1 MQSFLLDFGFCFI
14 SRLGPS
20 GIPDSLQTTAAWSA
34 HGKRVFSHGQL
45 GAMCVAAGSI
55 HEPCLMRLMRLQVV
69 VLLLVD
75 ILLLPVPFTRVVLHD
90 HSWAQVWLQSMLCI
104 IV

>member
-1 MQSFLLDFGFCFI
+1 MAFWTHCKLL
-14 SRLGPS
+14 
-20 GIPDSLQTTAAWSA
+20 
-34 HGKRVFSHGQL
+34 QL
-45 GAMCVAAGSI
+45 GELMERGSSAMASLAQCVLLSALYKL
-55 HEPCLMRLMRLQVV
+55 CLMRLMRLQVV

-90 HSWAQVWLQSMLCI
+90 HSWAQVWLQSMLYI